1 MRLSKIKLAGFKSFV
16 DPVTINFPSKLTG
29 IVGPNGC
36 GKSNTIDAVRW
47 VMGESSAKHLRGD
60 SMDDVIFNGSSTRK
74 PVGQAS
80 VELVFD
86 NSDARLGGEYAAFSE
101 IALRRQVSRDGT
113 SKYFLNGSRCRRR
126 DITDIFLGTGLG
138 PRSYAIIEQGMISR
152 LIEAKPQELRV
163 TIEEAAGIS
172 KYKQRR
178 KETETRIRHT
188 RENLERL
195 DDLRDEIEKQINRL
209 NRQSKTAEKY
219 KRFKQEERQ
228 LKAEV
233 LVLKLHGLSG
243 DLEQKKAA
251 LNNEQTSIDKQI
263 AELRQIESDIEKL
276 RVLRTEQTDAF
287 NLAQETWYKT
297 GAEISRI
304 EQQIQHQKELQQ
316 RQRQDQEQNRQ
327 AIQESEAHIV
337 MDEGIL
343 EDAEKKLLEI
353 QPRYDVLQAKLDSA
367 KQTLQDEEAGN
378 IAWGQEWEQFNK
390 LAADYTQKASV
401 ERSRM
406 DQLERHLK
414 HLEEREGKLLTEQ
427 NSMSVEEISDELS
440 LFSAQVRDVQ
450 SDLQSVQGVLNS
462 TVENI
467 TGLREKER
475 ELRANLDQ
483 QQTGVQDTKSEI
495 ATLNALQAAA
505 LGIDKGKE
513 QQWLDSQGL
522 AGAARLG
529 ECLESEKGWEQAV
542 ELVMGDTIEA
552 IEVDSIGTRV
562 NQLAELENGRVI
574 FFEKS
579 VAAEKSQS
587 NSEIE
592 TERSLWSAVK
602 APESARDFLQ
612 NVLLA
617 DTLDA
622 AMKMRSGLQPQQS
635 VITPQGVWIGR
646 GWVRVTRGKNE
657 RAGLLQRKK
666 QLEFLQTDLQ
676 NKETLLNQVREEY
689 TQTRETIRSQEEARL
704 SQQDG
709 VNKAHRLFA
718 ERNALLSNRQ
728 SRHEQ
733 VEKRQ
738 QSIVSEISEI
748 KQQQEK
754 ETTELEAA
762 THARNEALDEL
773 EKLAGRRAEL
783 EHQKEIVRSKLQ
795 DAKVAVEQAS
805 EDWHRLEVEKQ
816 STQNAFDSSTKSLQR
831 LVTQLDHL
839 RGRQTALLQAVNLDE
854 KPDVKLALQLEQILG
869 SRVDDEKNLDLA
881 RSSLEGTETNL
892 TTKETERSDCETKVG
907 QMREQLESIRMAQQ
921 ESKVRHQTLIEQLEE
936 TGFAIEELEKD
947 LPEDAGIS
955 AWEENL
961 ENMGRKIE
969 RLGPINL
976 AAIDEFKEQSER
988 KEYLD
993 NQHKDL
999 TEALDTLEKAI
1010 GKIDKETRS
1019 RFKDTFDKVNNRI
1032 QETFPKLFGG
1042 GSAHLE
1048 LTEDDLLTSGVV
1060 IMAKPPGKRIA
1071 NIHLLSGGEKAL
1083 TAVSL
1088 VFAIFE
1094 LNPAPFCML
1103 DEVDAPLDEAN
1114 VGRYCKLV
1122 KEMSE
1127 HVQFIFITHNKTSME
1142 MAEQLMGVTMREA
1155 GVSRLVDVNVDEAS
1169 IMATG

>member
-16 DPVTINFPSKLTG
+16 DPVTINFPAKLTG

-60 SMDDVIFNGSSTRK
+60 SMDDVIFNGSSARK
-74 PVGQAS
+74 PIAQAS

-86 NSDARLGGEYAAFSE
+86 NSDASLGGEYAAFSE
-101 IALRRQVSRDGT
+101 IALRRQVSRDGV

-195 DDLRDEIEKQINRL
+195 DDIRDEIEKQINRL
-209 NRQSKTAEKY
+209 NRQSKTAERY
-219 KRFKQEERQ
+219 KQFKQDERQ
-228 LKAEV
+228 MKAEV
-233 LVLKLHGLSG
+233 LVLKLHGLAG

-263 AELRQIESDIEKL
+263 AELRQVESDIEKL
-276 RVLRTEQTDAF
+276 RISRSDHTDAF

-304 EQQIQHQKELQQ
+304 EQEIQHQKELQQ
-316 RQRQDQEQNRQ
+316 RQRHDQEQNRL
-327 AIQESEAHIV
+327 ALQESEAHIV
-337 MDEGIL
+337 MDESVL
-343 EDAEKKLLEI
+343 EDARKKLLEI
-353 QPRYDVLQAKLDSA
+353 QPLYDVLQSKLDSA
-367 KQTLQDEEAGN
+367 RQTLKDEESSN
-378 IAWGQEWEQFNK
+378 TAWSVEWEQFNQ
-390 LAADYTQKASV
+390 LAADCTQKASV
-401 ERSRM
+401 ERSSM

-414 HLEEREGKLLTEQ
+414 QLEEREGRLLAEQ
-427 NSMSVEEISDELS
+427 SSMSVEEISDELS
-440 LFSAQVRDVQ
+440 LFSSQVIEVQ
-450 SDLQSVQGVLNS
+450 SDLQSVQSVLNS
-462 TVENI
+462 TVDNI
-467 TGLREKER
+467 SGMREKER
-475 ELRANLDQ
+475 NLRATLDQ
-483 QQTGVQDTKSEI
+483 QQIGAQDTKSQI
-495 ATLNALQAAA
+495 AALNALQAAA

-513 QQWLDSQGL
+513 KQWLDAQGL
-522 AGAARLG
+522 AEAARLG
-529 ECLESEKGWEQAV
+529 ECLESEKDWEQAV

-552 IEVDSIGTRV
+552 IEVDSIETRID
-562 NQLAELENGRVI
+562 QLAELENGRVI
-574 FFEKS
+574 FFEKNT
-579 VAAEKSQS
+579 ATEKLTSRS
-587 NSEIE
+587 D
-592 TERSLWSAVK
+592 TERSLWSVVQ

-617 DTLDA
+617 DTTEV
-622 AMKMRSGLQPQQS
+622 AMQMRSGLQLQQS

-646 GWVRVTRGKNE
+646 GWVRVTRGQDE
-657 RAGLLQRKK
+657 RAGLLGRKK
-666 QLEFLQTDLQ
+666 QLESLQAELVNQ
-676 NKETLLNQVREEY
+676 ETLLNQVGEEY
-689 TQTRETIRSQEEARL
+689 TQTRAEIRAQEEDRL
-704 SQQDG
+704 SQQDS
-709 VNKAHRLFA
+709 VNQAHRLFA
-718 ERNALLSNRQ
+718 EKNALLSNRQ

-738 QSIVSEISEI
+738 QAIVSELGDIR
-748 KQQQEK
+748 QQQENESK
-754 ETTELEAA
+754 ELETA
-762 THARNEALDEL
+762 TFARNGALTEL

-783 EHQKEIVRSKLQ
+783 EHKKQTVSSKLQ
-795 DAKVAVEQAS
+795 NAKEAVEQAS
-805 EDWHRLEVEKQ
+805 GDWHRLEVDKQ

-831 LVTQLDHL
+831 LMTQLDHL
-839 RGRQTALLQAVNLDE
+839 RGRQNTLQQAVNLDE

-869 SRVDDEKNLDLA
+869 SRVDDEKNLEIS
-881 RSSLEGTETNL
+881 RSSLESTESNL
-892 TTKETERSDCETKVG
+892 TSKETERSDCETKVG

-936 TGFAIEELEKD
+936 TRFTVDELEQG
-947 LPEDAGIS
+947 LPEDAAIS
-955 AWEENL
+955 AWEEKL

-976 AAIDEFKEQSER
+976 AAIDEYKEQCER

-993 NQHKDL
+993 SQHQDL

-1019 RFKDTFDKVNNRI
+1019 RFKDTFDKVNDRI

-1048 LTEDDLLTSGVV
+1048 LTEDDLLTSGVT

-1127 HVQFIFITHNKTSME
+1127 HVQFIYITHNKTSME

-1169 IMATG
+1169 LMATG